1 LQFFRQLHGGCRA
14 GHDRFKGRTT
24 THLAH
29 ILGKI
34 ANSGPL
40 GTGNLT
46 TVGFLLLSYDTEDG
60 GLPRAIGADEPG
72 PRSGEDLE
80 AGIVEEDLTAM
91 LAGDV
96 GQVNHAFES
105 PSIKNHRGRS
115 LWSLLH

>member
-1 LQFFRQLHGGCRA
+1 MPVKNDPSFGRA
-14 GHDRFKGRTT
+14 
-24 THLAH
+24 
-29 ILGKI
+29 I
-34 ANSGPL
+34 
-40 GTGNLT
+40 
-46 TVGFLLLSYDTEDG
+46 DTRDAVEDG
-60 GLPRAIGADEPG
+60 GLPRAVGADEPG